1 MAERQSG
8 GRRTRHDQTHS
19 HKACS
24 RCIESCL
31 KSPLVRPGSTTLGLS
46 LSDDSMRIELVGWLD
61 QLFPVSV
68 KGMGAPVALREW
80 STQGG
85 SERARAAVPL
95 IVCLRIVIGR
105 ACARPSPI
113 GDR

>member
-1 MAERQSG
+1 
-8 GRRTRHDQTHS
+8 
-19 HKACS
+19 
-24 RCIESCL
+24 
-31 KSPLVRPGSTTLGLS
+31 
-46 LSDDSMRIELVGWLD
+46 MRIELVGWLD

-68 KGMGAPVALREW
+68 KGMDAPVALREW

-85 SERARAAVPL
+85 SERARAAVLL

-113 GDR
+113 GDG